1 MYNEKKRKRKKDRS
15 LEERERE
22 RERRIATLVEEIGR
36 DGIEDRGRDGGNL
49 TQAKKRRRERD
60 RERKKEGNR

>member
-1 MYNEKKRKRKKDRS
+1 MKKEKEKGKKIVRWK
-15 LEERERE
+15 RE

-49 TQAKKRRRERD
+49 TQAKKRKER
-60 RERKKEGNR
+60 

>member
-1 MYNEKKRKRKKDRS
+1 MYNEKR
-15 LEERERE
+15 EREKGSIVGRE

-49 TQAKKRRRERD
+49 TQAKKKKREIERGGKRKQMRD
-60 RERKKEGNR
+60 I

>member
-1 MYNEKKRKRKKDRS
+1 MYNEKREREKRS
-15 LEERERE
+15 FVGRERE

-49 TQAKKRRRERD
+49 TQAKKKKRERD